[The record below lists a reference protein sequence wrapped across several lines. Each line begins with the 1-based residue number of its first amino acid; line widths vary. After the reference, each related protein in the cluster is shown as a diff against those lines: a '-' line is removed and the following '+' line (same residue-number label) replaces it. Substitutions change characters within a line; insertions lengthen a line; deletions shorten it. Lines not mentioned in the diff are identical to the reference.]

1 MVGHGECL
9 PRLEDPDAAERP
21 EVMRRTLHLIA
32 AALAAAA
39 AASTALAAGQQ
50 AIPVSPASTTP
61 GVATLELL
69 DPAAWT
75 GRSAPSENGVHFTLC
90 NRAALRPC
98 SLGRGAVA
106 ARRQAFELAL
116 GTLRERAA
124 DLVVV
129 ALPQSPTRHAQL
141 VFERD
146 ILDTPLDPLAATAER
161 IYALSG
167 LIRFSDEDDSLVL
180 VRLQPWPAAQPDR

>member
-1 MVGHGECL
+1 
-9 PRLEDPDAAERP
+9 
-21 EVMRRTLHLIA
+21 MRRSSRLTPHLL
-32 AALAAAA
+32 AALSQSRPRPRAPH
-39 AASTALAAGQQ
+39 SPP

-161 IYALSG
+161 IYALGG